1 MQSTFPNV
9 YYFVNNFNLS
19 YIKKLKKN
27 IAIIYRNYSKKID
40 QKGLKKLKTLC
51 KEQGRKLFLAN
62 DCKLAIKMNLD
73 GVYIPSFNQKLNIN
87 LYTKKKNFIIIG
99 SAHNIKEIKIKEKQ
113 KVKFIFLS
121 PIFKV
126 SKSNKYLGINLFKN
140 LMTKT
145 NSEIIALGGIN
156 VSNFRKLK
164 ILNCY
169 GFASI
174 SLIKDSKKFLN

>member
-1 MQSTFPNV
+1 M
-9 YYFVNNFNLS
+9 
-19 YIKKLKKN
+19 
-27 IAIIYRNYSKKID
+27 
-40 QKGLKKLKTLC
+40 
-51 KEQGRKLFLAN
+51 
-62 DCKLAIKMNLD
+62 
-73 GVYIPSFNQKLNIN
+73 KLNIN